1 MMFQDSVTFM
11 NLTWVCDP
19 FLAFFLFFL
28 LTKISKLISIFF
40 QILSLLIILDTMSW
54 GEVETTG
61 IPPSP
66 CYGHS
71 ANYIGDNKIIY
82 FGGKGFSVLN
92 SVHIFETGACPKH
105 FLYYFPLFQF
115 FMVNN

>member
-1 MMFQDSVTFM
+1 
-11 NLTWVCDP
+11 
-19 FLAFFLFFL
+19 
-28 LTKISKLISIFF
+28 
-40 QILSLLIILDTMSW
+40 MSW

-92 SVHIFETGACPKH
+92 SVHIFETGMHPKRVSLLVH
-105 FLYYFPLFQF
+105 FLSIY
-115 FMVNN
+115 MVVN